1 MNEMKEISCKI
12 FSIGC
17 ACKHRYSNGGYNKIK
32 RPNYE
37 KKIGS
42 IVIQAVAE
50 SIL

>member
-37 KKIGS
+37 KKNRKHCNS
-42 IVIQAVAE
+42 
-50 SIL
+50 SSC